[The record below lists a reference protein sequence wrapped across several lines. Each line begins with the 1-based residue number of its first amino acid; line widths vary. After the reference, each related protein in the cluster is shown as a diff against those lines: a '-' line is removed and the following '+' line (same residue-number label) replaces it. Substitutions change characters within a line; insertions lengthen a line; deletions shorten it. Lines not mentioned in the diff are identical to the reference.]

1 MELTYQDYMQRL
13 SVQDVLRDAGYV
25 RNRKDGLRYPSY
37 VRLDEHGQRI
47 RGDKFIVTRDGQFCF
62 HPPVQK
68 NYNVISLIKEYP
80 QLFAEYEAGMN
91 LDKLV
96 NKVCHRL
103 LNTPYEEKDVEIR
116 EAQRELKPFD
126 LKDYRLRTLVS
137 GDRDSAKPFY
147 PFFKHRGLDL
157 KTQYAFRESF
167 VLADRDVPGKK
178 GVTVR
183 NLSFPLTVPGGDG
196 TVVGFEERGRLR
208 RDGSGAY
215 KGKAAGSNGS
225 LGLWIASPA
234 GTALKDADRV
244 FLFESAYDAMA
255 YWQLHRDGDRD
266 LRKAVFV
273 STGGNPT
280 RGQMKGLIHATGA
293 AFHLCFDNDPAG
305 RQFTE
310 NFMNVV
316 KEEKPD
322 SEAAM
327 VYRDT
332 PGHIEIDH
340 EKESAFFKLPK
351 EVKDQYYK
359 VEALREDLREGYL
372 CQEDKDELRA
382 QIAQGFRVF
391 NEMVDGCIVR
401 VERELPG
408 EGYKDFNDELL
419 GQEMTERKAVG
430 CDLDG
435 DGAVETEESHE
446 EKHRYHR

>member
-25 RNRKDGLRYPSY
+25 RNRKDGLRYPSF

-47 RGDKFIVTRDGQFCF
+47 RADKFIVTRDGQFCF
-62 HPPVQK
+62 HPPLQK

-167 VLADRDVPGKK
+167 VLAERDVPGKK

-244 FLFESAYDAMA
+244 FIFESAYDAMA
-255 YWQLHRDGDRD
+255 YYQLHRDRDKD

-293 AFHLCFDNDPAG
+293 TFHLCFDNDPAG
-305 RQFTE
+305 RQFAE
-310 NFMNVV
+310 NFMCVV
-316 KEEKPD
+316 KEEKPH
-322 SEAAM
+322 SEAARA
-327 VYRDT
+327 YRET
-332 PGHIEIDH
+332 PGFIELDH
-340 EKESAFFKLPK
+340 EKESAFFKLPD
-351 EVKDQYYK
+351 EVKDQYKK
-359 VEALREDLREGYL
+359 VDDLREDLREGYL

-382 QIAQGFRVF
+382 QIAHGFRVF
-391 NEMVDGCIVR
+391 NEMVDACIVR

-419 GQEMTERKAVG
+419 GQKTTERKAVG